1 MRWLAPDRRAAIL
14 GGLHAAIHGC
24 GALPLIGFLGLGV
37 LGWMAPHLEASR
49 GPRPALIAED
59 ALLDADGRII
69 DEVLARRAP
78 GLGLTL
84 RRQLGAAVA
93 DESKR
98 SGYDPLLVLAII
110 DVESDFVEGAV
121 SNKGARGLMQVK
133 PSTLHYLARQEGLR
147 LTPAEVASDPTLS
160 VRLGIRYLRDLQ
172 TRFGGDLDLA
182 LMAYNAGPTR
192 IRKALREGQDKPFR
206 RYPAAVRRDFRR
218 FREGQGLGG
227 DWALAQRES
236 EVPPDQAV
244 VVQ

>member
-1 MRWLAPDRRAAIL
+1 MRLWPPDRRAAVL
-14 GGLHAAIHGC
+14 SGLHAAIHGC
-24 GALPLIGFLGLGV
+24 GALPLIGFFGLGV
-37 LGWMAPHLEASR
+37 LGWAAPRLEAAR
-49 GPRPALIAED
+49 GPRPALVEAET
-59 ALLDADGRII
+59 LDADGRII
-69 DEVLARRAP
+69 DEVLSRRAP

-93 DESKR
+93 SESKR
-98 SGYDPLLVLAII
+98 AGYDPLLILALI
-110 DVESDFVEGAV
+110 DVESDFVEDAV

-133 PSTLHYLARQEGLR
+133 PSTLHFLAAREGLR

-192 IRKALREGQDKPFR
+192 IRKELRAGTDKPFR
-206 RYPAAVRRDFRR
+206 RYPAQVRREFKR

-227 DWALAQRES
+227 DWALAQRETERPEGA
-236 EVPPDQAV
+236 EVS
-244 VVQ
+244 VQ